1 MIKMDTEIDRN
12 NFDKYWLDYE
22 RNFDNS
28 KFIECILCEKPGS
41 REKIKKSLKQAI
53 LEYHFPINTI
63 KRCLEKLDF
72 KQLAEDL
79 PDGDNMK
86 GNFGEVIASE
96 HLCQCYNYQMPV
108 YKLRYRDSPMPM
120 RGEDVV
126 AFKIED
132 DNNITAITIGEAK
145 FMADFRPSEVKNAHE
160 KLEKTYIKSY
170 TLSQI
175 RNILDDKGDEL
186 SLRLASQISD
196 ISGKLGN
203 NEFPREN
210 WIFIVSGEKKDEP
223 FNNLKSI
230 KVVENLSVFV
240 LYLENL
246 IAFTEEVFEIGG

>member
-1 MIKMDTEIDRN
+1 MNPEINRN
-12 NFDKYWLDYE
+12 NFDEHWLEYE
-22 RNFDNS
+22 SNSDNT
-28 KFIECILCEKPGS
+28 KFIECILIEKQGS
-41 REKIKKSLKQAI
+41 RELIKDALKQAI
-53 LEYHFPINTI
+53 LEHHFPINTI

-79 PDGDNMK
+79 PDGATMK

-96 HLCQCYNYQMPV
+96 HLCQCYNYQMPI

-126 AFKIED
+126 AFKIKDEI
-132 DNNITAITIGEAK
+132 ITGITIGEAK

-160 KLEKTYIKSY
+160 KLEKTYIIKPY

-175 RNILDDKGDEL
+175 QFILDDKGDEL
-186 SLRLASQISD
+186 SLKLASQISD
-196 ISGKLGN
+196 IGGKLGD

-230 KVVENLSVFV
+230 EVVENLRVFV

-246 IAFTEEVFEIGG
+246 IEFTEEVFKISGMV